1 MSAKKGGSLDLFYNK
16 VMPFI
21 YGIGASVVIVGALF
35 KIRHLPG
42 ADVML
47 TVGLLTEA
55 FIFFMS
61 SFAPQHQDPDWTK
74 VYPELADDYKG
85 DGIATRK
92 NQNANGNGALLDPNI
107 FKPITPE
114 LVANL
119 GNSMRGLSDSV
130 GKISAVADASI
141 ATNEYAKNVKIAS
154 NSLVEMNKS
163 YASTVSAM
171 SEMAAA
177 SQDAKAYHTQLQ
189 SVTKNLGALNAVYEM
204 ELQDTNK
211 HLKAMNAFY
220 SSLTAAMENMTD
232 ASKDTQQFKGELSKL
247 TTNLTSL
254 NRVYGSMLTAMK
266 GQ

>member
-16 VMPFI
+16 VMPFA
-21 YGIGASVVIVGALF
+21 YGIGAAVVIVGALF
-35 KIRHLPG
+35 KIRHLPY
-42 ADVML
+42 ADAML

-61 SFAPQHQDPDWTK
+61 SFAPAAHEPDWTK

-85 DGIATRK
+85 DAIARHKSNT
-92 NQNANGNGALLDPNI
+92 QTAVLPDPNI
-107 FKPITPE
+107 FKPITSE

-119 GNSMRGLSDSV
+119 GNSMKGLSDSV
-130 GKISAVADASI
+130 GKMTSLADASV
-141 ATNEYAKNVKIAS
+141 ATNDYAKNVKQAS
-154 NSLVEMNKS
+154 DAVVQLNRSL
-163 YASTVSAM
+163 ASVVSAT
-171 SEMAAA
+171 SDLPAA
-177 SQDAKAYHTQLQ
+177 SQDFKSYHAQVQ
-189 SVTKNLGALNAVYEM
+189 SVTKNLSALNAVYEL

-220 SSLTAAMENMTD
+220 GSLTAAMQNMSE
-232 ASKDTQQFKGELSKL
+232 ASKDTDQFKGELSKL
-247 TTNLTSL
+247 TGNLTSL